1 MKISL
6 KDIAGFIGG
15 EITGDEKLEVK
26 NLARIEEA
34 LPGDLTF
41 LYLSHYEKYFPST
54 KASAILVKPGFNKS
68 RDDIS
73 YVEVSDP
80 NKAFFKLVRKF
91 FLPSYPLEG
100 IDETT
105 FIHPDADVGEN
116 FSAGKN
122 VVISEGCRIG
132 NNVKIFHN
140 TVLLQNVEIGDDCLV
155 FQNVSI
161 RENCKIGNRVIIH
174 PGTVIGSD
182 GFGFEPDDKGKFIK
196 IPQIGNVIVEDDV
209 ELGSNV
215 SVDRASIG
223 STIIKRGVK
232 IDNLVQIA
240 HNVYIGDDTVISDQA
255 GISGSTKV
263 GKNCFILG
271 QVGLTGHIDIADNV
285 ILIAQSGVSK
295 SITKAGTYFGSP
307 AKEVKTAYKL
317 ESHIRNLPDY
327 AKKISELEGEIKSL
341 REKID
346 KKTFKDSDRK

>member
-6 KDIAGFIGG
+6 RDIADFIGG
-15 EITGDEKLEVK
+15 EITGDEKLEIK
-26 NLARIEEA
+26 NLAKIEEA
-34 LPGDLTF
+34 RPGDLTF
-41 LYLSHYEKYFPST
+41 LYLSHYEKYFPGT
-54 KASAILVKPGFNKS
+54 KASALLVKPGFNKTRS
-68 RDDIS
+68 DIS
-73 YVEVSDP
+73 YVEVPDP

-91 FLPSYPLEG
+91 FPPSYPLEG
-100 IDETT
+100 IDKTA
-105 FIHPDADVGEN
+105 FVHS
-116 FSAGKN
+116 SASLGGNVSLGRN
-122 VVISEGCRIG
+122 VVISEGCSIG

-140 TVLLQNVEIGDDCLV
+140 TVLLQNVEIGDDCLI

-161 RENCKIGNRVIIH
+161 RENCKIGNRAIIH

-182 GFGFEPDDKGKFIK
+182 GFGFEPDDEGKFHK
-196 IPQIGNVIVEDDV
+196 IPQIGDVIIEDDV

-215 SVDRASIG
+215 SIDRASIG

-240 HNVYIGDDTVISDQA
+240 HNVLIGENTVISAQA

-271 QVGLTGHIDIADNV
+271 QVGLTGHIEIADNV

-307 AKEVKTAYKL
+307 AKEVKTAFKL
-317 ESHIRNLPDY
+317 ESHIRNLPEY
-327 AKKISELEGEIKSL
+327 VRKISELENEIEKLKALIQKKSPL
-341 REKID
+341 
-346 KKTFKDSDRK
+346 

>member
-6 KDIAGFIGG
+6 RDIADFIGG
-15 EITGDEKLEVK
+15 EITGDEKLEIK
-26 NLARIEEA
+26 NLAKIEEA
-34 LPGDLTF
+34 RPGDLTF
-41 LYLSHYEKYFPST
+41 LYLSHYEKYFPGT
-54 KASAILVKPGFNKS
+54 KASALLVKPGFNKTRS
-68 RDDIS
+68 DIS
-73 YVEVSDP
+73 YVEVPDP

-91 FLPSYPLEG
+91 FPPSYPLEG
-100 IDETT
+100 IDKTA
-105 FIHPDADVGEN
+105 FVHS
-116 FSAGKN
+116 SASLGGNVSLGRN
-122 VVISEGCRIG
+122 VVISEGCSIG

-140 TVLLQNVEIGDDCLV
+140 TVLLQNVEIGDDCLI

-161 RENCKIGNRVIIH
+161 RENCKIGNRAIIH

-182 GFGFEPDDKGKFIK
+182 GFGFEPDDEGKFHK
-196 IPQIGNVIVEDDV
+196 IPQIGNVIIEDDV

-215 SVDRASIG
+215 SIDRASIG

-240 HNVYIGDDTVISDQA
+240 HNVLIGENTVISAQA

-271 QVGLTGHIDIADNV
+271 QVGLTGHIEIADNV

-307 AKEVKTAYKL
+307 AKEVKTAFKL
-317 ESHIRNLPDY
+317 ESHIRNLPEY
-327 AKKISELEGEIKSL
+327 VRKISELENEIEKLKALIQKKSPL
-341 REKID
+341 
-346 KKTFKDSDRK
+346 